1 VELSLSATNL
11 LEAVGIVVIGWLIG
25 HALTSALIK
34 HSEEAG
40 ASKGQRVTVARW
52 VRTLVIVFA
61 IVGVLS
67 VLGLGSQ
74 IELLTFAGL
83 AGVIV
88 GMMFQG
94 FLANVLAGI
103 ITFKEN
109 AVRLGDVVE
118 VSGGGKGRVVKV
130 KMTKTWI
137 MTDSGALY
145 VLGNGE
151 LDRGRLWNYTAAER
165 LKKEF
170 DA

>member
-1 VELSLSATNL
+1 MDLSLSVINL
-11 LEAVGIVVIGWLIG
+11 LEVVGVIVLAWLIG
-25 HALTSALIK
+25 HILISELIK
-34 HSEEAG
+34 HSERAG
-40 ASKGQRVTVARW
+40 SSQGQRVTVARW
-52 VRTLVIVFA
+52 IKTLAIVFA
-61 IVGVLS
+61 VIGVLG

-74 IELLTFAGL
+74 IELLTAAGL

-103 ITFKEN
+103 ITFKED
-109 AVRLGDVVE
+109 AVRVGDVVE
-118 VSGGGKGRVVKV
+118 VTGGGKGRVVKV

-137 MTDSGALY
+137 MTDNGALY

-151 LDRGRLWNYTAAER
+151 LDRGRIWNYTAAER